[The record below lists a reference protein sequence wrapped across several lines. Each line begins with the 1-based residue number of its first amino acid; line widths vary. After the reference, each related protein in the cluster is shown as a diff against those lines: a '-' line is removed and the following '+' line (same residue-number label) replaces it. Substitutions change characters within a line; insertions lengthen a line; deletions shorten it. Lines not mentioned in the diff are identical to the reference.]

1 MNCSHTTAMN
11 NNKIKKM
18 NMKTIRVF
26 TVIALLLALSTQGF
40 AQAGR
45 SAVQRKRIAHG
56 VQHGEL
62 TRAETR
68 QLSREQRHIRH
79 KKRIARAD
87 GVVTPGERREIRQ
100 DKRQASRHIARKK
113 HNMRKRF

>member
-1 MNCSHTTAMN
+1 
-11 NNKIKKM
+11 
-18 NMKTIRVF
+18 MKTLRLF
-26 TVIALLLALSTQGF
+26 SLIALMITICLQGF
-40 AQAGR
+40 AQTGR
-45 SAVQRKRIAHG
+45 PAVQQKRIAHG
-56 VQHGEL
+56 VQNGEL

-68 QLSREQRHIRH
+68 QLAREQRHIRH

-113 HNMRKRF
+113 HNMRKRY

>member
-1 MNCSHTTAMN
+1 
-11 NNKIKKM
+11 
-18 NMKTIRVF
+18 MKTLRLF
-26 TVIALLLALSTQGF
+26 SLIALMITICLQGF
-40 AQAGR
+40 AQTGR
-45 SAVQRKRIAHG
+45 PAVQQKRIVHG
-56 VQHGEL
+56 VQNGEL

-68 QLSREQRHIRH
+68 QLAREQRHIRH

-113 HNMRKRF
+113 HNRRKRY

>member
-1 MNCSHTTAMN
+1 MICSHTTAMN
-11 NNKIKKM
+11 NEKIKKM

-40 AQAGR
+40 AQSGR

-56 VQHGEL
+56 VQNGEL
-62 TRAETR
+62 TRVETR
-68 QLSREQRHIRH
+68 QLAKEQRHIRH
-79 KKRIARAD
+79 KKRIARRD

-100 DKRQASRHIARKK
+100 EKRQASRHIARKK
-113 HNMRKRF
+113 HNMRKRY

>member
-1 MNCSHTTAMN
+1 
-11 NNKIKKM
+11 
-18 NMKTIRVF
+18 MKTCKVF
-26 TVIALLLALSTQGF
+26 SLLTIIMALSTQVF

-45 SAVQRKRIAHG
+45 PALQQKRIAHG
-56 VQHGEL
+56 VQNGEL

-68 QLSREQRHIRH
+68 QLAREQRHIRH

-113 HNMRKRF
+113 HNMRKRY